1 MPQGRYYKTIVLV
14 GVLLLLAEAV
24 ACGADDGFV
33 AAKRITA
40 EHFTIL
46 YQADTDIFS
55 LIEAL
60 NISPSDKLLA
70 GRGSASGLSPEAE
83 LAEALDTL
91 FIRVCDTLDM
101 RLYKSFQGTIKI
113 CSNNEALCRTYFNLF
128 SSELNS
134 NYPFYVHSFNTIYIS
149 AENFTVA
156 MLGHEIAHAVIS
168 HYFVVLP
175 SVKIQEVLAGYV
187 EYQLRK
193 NSGRGPAVE

>member
-1 MPQGRYYKTIVLV
+1 MSKGRYYKTIVLS
-14 GVLLLLAEAV
+14 GILLLFGQSV
-24 ACGADDGFV
+24 ACCADDGF
-33 AAKRITA
+33 AAARKIPT

-46 YQADTDIFS
+46 YEPGIDISS

-70 GRGSASGLSPEAE
+70 GKASESQPSPETE

-101 RLYKSFQGTIKI
+101 RLYRSFQGTIKI
-113 CSNNEALCRTYFNLF
+113 CSNNDKLCRAYFNLF
-128 SSELNS
+128 STELNS
-134 NYPFYVHSFNTIYIS
+134 NYPFYVHSLATIYIS
-149 AENFTVA
+149 AENFTAA

-193 NSGRGPAVE
+193 DSTIGPALK